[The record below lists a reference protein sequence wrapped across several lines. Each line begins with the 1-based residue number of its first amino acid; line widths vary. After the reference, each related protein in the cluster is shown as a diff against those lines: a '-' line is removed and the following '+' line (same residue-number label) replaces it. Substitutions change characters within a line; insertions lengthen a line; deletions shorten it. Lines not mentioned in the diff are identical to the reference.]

1 MKTLTRKLL
10 DKHRPGLTTETV
22 QVIWTDQKG
31 RRHVA
36 QVTVSEMTVADRAKF
51 EQAMLVSGEEGTG
64 IIREALAIAC
74 ARDEAGQ
81 PLWTYDDLGTLS
93 GYGSGFL
100 EPIVAAAQRLNMV
113 QDQDIAELAKN
124 CEATDEDDS

>member
-1 MKTLTRKLL
+1 MKSLTRKLL
-10 DKHRPGLTTETV
+10 NKHQPGLATLLV
-22 QVIWTDQKG
+22 PVVWTDQQG
-31 RRHVA
+31 RRHAA
-36 QVTVSEMTVADRAKF
+36 QVTVTEMTVADRAKF
-51 EQAMLVSGEEGTG
+51 ETAMLASGEQGTG
-64 IIREALAIAC
+64 IIRESLAIAC
-74 ARDEAGQ
+74 ARDAAGQ

-113 QDQDIAELAKN
+113 QDQDIEELAKN